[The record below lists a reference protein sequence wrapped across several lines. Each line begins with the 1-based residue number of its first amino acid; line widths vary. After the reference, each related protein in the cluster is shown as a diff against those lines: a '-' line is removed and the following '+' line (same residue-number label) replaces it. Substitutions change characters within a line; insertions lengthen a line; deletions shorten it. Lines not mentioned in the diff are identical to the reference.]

1 MRRKNDYQNSK
12 PKPKPIARFQLKQ
25 IERNKK
31 CVVYKETKIF
41 EKDFNKKLSAASFSN
56 VCGDKNW

>member
-12 PKPKPIARFQLKQ
+12 PKPITCFQLKQ
-25 IERNKK
+25 IKRNKK

-41 EKDFNKKLSAASFSN
+41 EKDFHKKKLSAASFSN